1 RVDRSPLAPGGSA
14 PGPRGHAPP
23 RGRADARSRRRP
35 AGCSSPQGGLARRS
49 PRLRP
54 QRPPSTVP
62 SSCPSLLIRCGA
74 PVAEVAPTQLVCLSQ
89 VRSGAENSETA
100 RAPNRS
106 LTPFA
111 CARGHRWS
119 PRVGVVD
126 SVEVF
131 GEQRGRQVALTEVGE
146 DDDDALAGVLLTRG
160 DGLGGRE
167 CGTGGDAHEQ
177 ALLLRDLTGPVEGGV
192 VVDGDD
198 LV

>member
-1 RVDRSPLAPGGSA
+1 MSLLAHPVWCA
-14 PGPRGHAPP
+14 RRRGC
-23 RGRADARSRRRP
+23 ADA
-35 AGCSSPQGGLARRS
+35 AGLSVSSPIGCRKYRDSEGAK
-49 PRLRP
+49 PEFDALR
-54 QRPPSTVP
+54 V
-62 SSCPSLLIRCGA
+62 
-74 PVAEVAPTQLVCLSQ
+74 
-89 VRSGAENSETA
+89 
-100 RAPNRS
+100 
-106 LTPFA
+106 
-111 CARGHRWS
+111 ARGHRWS

-167 CGTGGDAHEQ
+167 RGTGGDAHEQ

-198 LV
+198 L